1 MSAKKAIVTGGSRGI
16 GRGIVLKLAKEGYDI
31 AFTYATASDAAK
43 AVKEQVENEYGRRCF
58 MYQVDLSDPQ
68 AAQPFIRAACRDLGG
83 LDLLV
88 NNAGLTILG
97 HIVDIPVN
105 NVDKLINLDYKTYI
119 LNMQAAARYMVKH
132 GTKGA
137 IVNITSSRGE
147 RAYPSDTF
155 YGALK
160 AALNRSIQSIA
171 LDLAPYGIRVNNVA
185 PGATQVRTSEEMKEE
200 IRQLMEE
207 NPNLQVDLEED
218 PFAELAGRVP
228 LARMGTPE
236 DIAEAVYFL
245 ASDRAS
251 YITGETLRV
260 DGGLILSGVPE
271 RMPQPPQ
278 TTYDLNYGFA
288 PMRDPD
294 LRSTYLYVGSY
305 TMPDKEGNRSEG
317 IYVYDFDEASGRLT
331 LIQTVDTTANPSFIT
346 VNEKNHCLYA
356 VTEGRESSLSA
367 YRIDPETGKLTYL
380 NTVPCDGSAMC
391 HVTTTA
397 DAKAAYTA
405 MYGSGHIVAFE
416 ITEDGSL
423 GKVLNT
429 FQHEGK
435 GINPQR
441 QEHQHAH
448 SVTVSPDGR
457 YAYACDLGMDKIMIY
472 KIAADGSLSPNEIP
486 YVEVKPGEGP
496 RHMEFHPN
504 GQFVYLVTEMGSD
517 VVFFTYDAET
527 GILTEKQMAAT
538 LPADFTGFN
547 TAADIHLTA
556 DGSMLYMSNRGIDEL
571 VCFKV
576 LEDGSLEKLTAFS
589 SVGGFP
595 RSFALSPSNRFIA
608 VGNQNGSL
616 NILRRDA
623 ETGAATALAE
633 VKIPACVCCKF
644 VRM

>member
-1 MSAKKAIVTGGSRGI
+1 MSTKKAIVTGGSRGI
-16 GRGIVLKLAKEGYDI
+16 GRGIVLKLAKEGYDV
-31 AFTYATASDAAK
+31 AFNYATASGAAE
-43 AVKEQVENEYGRRCF
+43 AVKKQVEELGRTCF
-58 MYQVDLSDPQ
+58 IYQVDLSDPQ
-68 AAQPFIRAACRDLGG
+68 SAQPFIRTACRDLGG

-88 NNAGLTILG
+88 NNAGQTIFG
-97 HIVDIPVN
+97 HIANIPVK
-105 NVDKLINLDYKTYI
+105 NVDQLINLDYKSYI
-119 LNMQAAARYMVKH
+119 LNMQEAARYMVKH

-137 IVNITSSRGE
+137 IINITSSRGE
-147 RAYPSDTF
+147 RAYPTDTF
-155 YGALK
+155 YGAVK

-185 PGATQVRTSEEMKEE
+185 PGATQVRTKEE
-200 IRQLMEE
+200 IESHFKKFMEE
-207 NPNLQVDLEED
+207 NPTAKFDINAD
-218 PFAELAGRVP
+218 PFAEMASRVP

-245 ASDRAS
+245 ASDKAS

-271 RMPQPPQ
+271 RMPKAPQ
-278 TTYDLNYGFA
+278 TTYDLNYGHS
-288 PMRDPD
+288 PMRNPD

-305 TMPDKEGNRSEG
+305 TMPDKEGNKSEG
-317 IYVYDFDEASGRLT
+317 IYVYDFDENSGRLT

-346 VNEKNHCLYA
+346 INEKNHCLYA
-356 VTEGRESSLSA
+356 VTEGRESSLSS
-367 YRIDPETGKLTYL
+367 YKIDPETGKLTYM

-391 HVTTTA
+391 HVTSTA

-435 GINPQR
+435 GVNPRR

-448 SVTVSPDGR
+448 SVTISPDGK

-472 KIAADGSLSPNEIP
+472 KIAEDGSLSPNEVP
-486 YVEVKPGEGP
+486 FVEVKPGEGP

-504 GQFVYLVTEMGSD
+504 GKFVYLVTEMGSD

-527 GILTEKQMAAT
+527 GMLTEKQLVPT
-538 LPADFTGFN
+538 LPEGYDKFN

-556 DGSMLYMSNRGIDEL
+556 DGTMLYMSNRGIDEL

-576 LEDGSLEKLTAFS
+576 AEDGMLEKLASFS

-595 RSFALSPSNRFIA
+595 RSFALSPSNKFIA

-616 NILRRDA
+616 NILKRDP
-623 ETGAATALAE
+623 ETGVATALSE
-633 VKIPACVCCKF
+633 TKIPSCVCCKF
-644 VRM
+644 VKM